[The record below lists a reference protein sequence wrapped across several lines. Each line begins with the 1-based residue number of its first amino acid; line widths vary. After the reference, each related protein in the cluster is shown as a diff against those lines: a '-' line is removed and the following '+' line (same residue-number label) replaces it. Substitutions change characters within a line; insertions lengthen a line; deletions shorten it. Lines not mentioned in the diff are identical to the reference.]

1 MIFLILQTEFLYKW
15 INILKIQFYFFPFDA
30 CSTKIHWSGMNGK
43 TGKAV
48 IVPSKGKPMG
58 SEVTLTDTG
67 WMAAPVLCWAII
79 DPACTVIFLFFL
91 ITTSVHLVTVPF
103 VGPILESPRHACVL
117 NWILLRPIPWME
129 EPDGLQSMGSLRV
142 GHDWA
147 TSLSL
152 FTFMLW
158 RRKRQPIS
166 VFLPGESQ
174 GQGSLV
180 GCRLW
185 GRTES
190 ETTEAT

>member
-1 MIFLILQTEFLYKW
+1 MEFLYEW
-15 INILKIQFYFFPFDA
+15 INVLQIQFYFSPFDV

-43 TGKAV
+43 IGKAV
-48 IVPSKGKPMG
+48 IVPSKGKPTG

-67 WMAAPVLCWAII
+67 WMAAPFLCWAII

-91 ITTSVHLVTVPF
+91 RTTSVHLVTVPF
-103 VGPILESPRHACVL
+103 VDPILESPRHACVL
-117 NWILLRPIPWME
+117 NWILLRPIPWAE
-129 EPDGLQSMGSLRV
+129 EPGGLQSMGSLRV
-142 GHDWA
+142 GHDGA

-152 FTFMLW
+152 FTFMHW
-158 RRKRQPIS
+158 GRKRHPTP

-180 GCRLW
+180 GCCLW
-185 GRTES
+185 GLTES